1 MTSLNIWF
9 QGARPKTLGAA
20 IAPVFVGSSIAYYEK
35 SFDLTI
41 SLLALLV
48 SISIQIAVNYANDY
62 SDGIKGTDDQRVG
75 PVRLVGQKLASPKSV
90 KTAAIIFFSI
100 AALAGL
106 FITILSNQWWFL
118 LLGLS
123 AIVAAWTYTG
133 GPKPY
138 GYAGLGELFVFIYFG
153 LVAVLGTTYAQTL
166 YLKPYF
172 FLYAISIGLFASA
185 ILIANNLRD
194 REKDKQNKKNTLAV
208 KLGDQKTRILY
219 VLLMIL
225 PFILVLSLFTYNSIN
240 PGTRIGATIQIQLL
254 ALFLAWRS
262 IKPVINKV
270 MGKDLIPV
278 LIKTGQ
284 TELLWAL
291 LVSLALVLETN

>member
-20 IAPVFVGSSIAYYEK
+20 IAPVLVGSSIAYYEK

-41 SLLALLV
+41 SLLALIV

-185 ILIANNLRD
+185 ILVANNLRD

-208 KLGDQKTRILY
+208 KLGDQKTRNLY

-225 PFILVLSLFTYNSIN
+225 PFILVLSLFIYNGIN

-254 ALFLAWRS
+254 ALFLAWSS
-262 IKPVINKV
+262 IKPVIDQV
-270 MGKDLIPV
+270 IGKELIPV

>member
-20 IAPVFVGSSIAYYEK
+20 IAPVLVGSSIAYYEK

-75 PVRLVGQKLASPKSV
+75 PVRLVGQELASPKSV

-153 LVAVLGTTYAQTL
+153 LVAVIGTIYAQTL

-185 ILIANNLRD
+185 ILVANNLRD
-194 REKDKQNKKNTLAV
+194 REKDKQNNKNTLAV
-208 KLGDQKTRILY
+208 KLGEQKTRNLY
-219 VLLMIL
+219 VLFMIL
-225 PFILVLSLFTYNSIN
+225 PFVLIMSLFLYNRIN
-240 PGTRIGATIQIQLL
+240 PGARIGATIQIQLL
-254 ALFLAWRS
+254 ALLLAWRS

-270 MGKDLIPV
+270 IGKELIPV
-278 LIKTGQ
+278 LVKTGQ

>member
-20 IAPVFVGSSIAYYEK
+20 IAPVLVGSSIAYYEK

-48 SISIQIAVNYANDY
+48 SVSIQIAVNYANDY

-75 PVRLVGQKLASPKSV
+75 PVRLVGQKLASPESV
-90 KTAAIIFFSI
+90 KAAAIIFFSI

-106 FITILSNQWWFL
+106 FITILSNQWWFV

-153 LVAVLGTTYAQTL
+153 LVAVVGTTYAQTL

-185 ILIANNLRD
+185 ILVANNLRD

-208 KLGDQKTRILY
+208 KLGDQKTRNLY

-225 PFILVLSLFTYNSIN
+225 PFILLLSLFIYNSIN

-254 ALFLAWRS
+254 ALLLAWKS
-262 IKPVINKV
+262 INPVINKV
-270 MGKDLIPV
+270 KGKELIPV

>member
-20 IAPVFVGSSIAYYEK
+20 IAPVLVGSSIAYYEK
-35 SFDLTI
+35 SFSLTI

-48 SISIQIAVNYANDY
+48 SISIQVAVNYANDY

-75 PVRLVGQKLASPKSV
+75 PVRLVGQKLASPRSV
-90 KTAAIIFFSI
+90 KTAAILFLSV
-100 AALAGL
+100 AALSGL
-106 FITILSNQWWFL
+106 FITIFSQQWWFL
-118 LLGLS
+118 LLGFS

-153 LVAVLGTTYAQTL
+153 LVAVIGTTYAQTL
-166 YLKPYF
+166 FFKPYF
-172 FLYAISIGLFASA
+172 LLYAISIGFFASA
-185 ILIANNLRD
+185 ILVANNLRD
-194 REKDKQNKKNTLAV
+194 REKDKQNNKNTLAV
-208 KLGDQKTRILY
+208 KLGDKRTRNLY

-225 PFILVLSLFTYNSIN
+225 PFILIVSLFIYNIFN

-254 ALFLAWRS
+254 AFVLAWRS

-270 MGKDLIPV
+270 TGRDLIPV
-278 LIKTGQ
+278 LVNTGKT
-284 TELLWAL
+284 EILWAL
-291 LVSLALVLETN
+291 LVSVALVLETN

>member
-20 IAPVFVGSSIAYYEK
+20 IAPVLVGSSIAYYEK
-35 SFDLTI
+35 SFSLTI

-48 SISIQIAVNYANDY
+48 SISIQVAVNYANDY

-90 KTAAIIFFSI
+90 KTAAILFFSV
-100 AALAGL
+100 AALSGL
-106 FITILSNQWWFL
+106 FITILSQQWWFL
-118 LLGLS
+118 LLGFS

-138 GYAGLGELFVFIYFG
+138 GYAGLGEVSVFIYFG
-153 LVAVLGTTYAQTL
+153 LVAVIGTTYAQTL
-166 YLKPYF
+166 FFKPYF
-172 FLYAISIGLFASA
+172 LLYAISIGFFASA
-185 ILIANNLRD
+185 LLVANNLRD
-194 REKDKQNKKNTLAV
+194 REKDKQNNKNTLAV
-208 KLGDQKTRILY
+208 KIGDKKTRNLY

-225 PFILVLSLFTYNSIN
+225 PFILIVSLFIYNIFN

-254 ALFLAWRS
+254 AFVLAWRS

-270 MGKDLIPV
+270 TGRDLIPV
-278 LIKTGQ
+278 LVNTGKT
-284 TELLWAL
+284 EILWAL
-291 LVSLALVLETN
+291 LVSVALVLETN

>member
-20 IAPVFVGSSIAYYEK
+20 IAPVLVGSSIAFYEK
-35 SFDLTI
+35 SFNLTI

-48 SISIQIAVNYANDY
+48 SVSIQIAVNYANDY

-90 KTAAIIFFSI
+90 KLVAILFFLI

-106 FITILSNQWWFL
+106 IITILSQQWWFL

-138 GYAGLGELFVFIYFG
+138 GYAGLGEVFVFIYFG
-153 LVAVLGTTYAQTL
+153 LVAVIGTTYAQTL
-166 YLKPYF
+166 FFKPYF
-172 FLYAISIGLFASA
+172 LLYAISIGLFASA
-185 ILIANNLRD
+185 ILVANNLRD
-194 REKDKQNKKNTLAV
+194 REKDKQNNKNTLAV
-208 KLGDQKTRILY
+208 KLGDQKTRNLY
-219 VLLMIL
+219 VLFIVL
-225 PFILVLSLFTYNSIN
+225 PFILIVSLFIFDTIN

-254 ALFLAWRS
+254 ALVLAWKS

-270 MGKDLIPV
+270 SGKDLIPV
-278 LIKTGQ
+278 LVNTGK

-291 LVSLALVLETN
+291 LVSLALILETN

>member
-20 IAPVFVGSSIAYYEK
+20 IAPVIVGSSIAYYEK

-41 SLLALLV
+41 SLLALVV
-48 SISIQIAVNYANDY
+48 SVSIQIAVNYANDY

-123 AIVAAWTYTG
+123 AIVSAWTYTG

-153 LVAVLGTTYAQTL
+153 LVAVVGTTYAQTL

-185 ILIANNLRD
+185 ILVANNLRD
-194 REKDKQNKKNTLAV
+194 REKDKQNNKNTLAV
-208 KLGDQKTRILY
+208 KLGDQKTRSLY

-225 PFILVLSLFTYNSIN
+225 PFILLLSLFIYNRMN

-254 ALFLAWRS
+254 AFFLAWRS
-262 IKPVINKV
+262 IKPVINKA
-270 MGKDLIPV
+270 MGKELIPV

>member
-20 IAPVFVGSSIAYYEK
+20 IAPVLVGSSIAYYEK

-75 PVRLVGQKLASPKSV
+75 PVRLVGQELASPKSV

-153 LVAVLGTTYAQTL
+153 LVAVIGTIYAQTL

-185 ILIANNLRD
+185 ILVANNLRD
-194 REKDKQNKKNTLAV
+194 REKDKQNNKNTLAV
-208 KLGDQKTRILY
+208 KLGDLKTRNLY
-219 VLLMIL
+219 VLFMIL
-225 PFILVLSLFTYNSIN
+225 PFVLIMSLFLYNRIN
-240 PGTRIGATIQIQLL
+240 PGARIGATIQIQLL
-254 ALFLAWRS
+254 ALLLAWRS
-262 IKPVINKV
+262 IKPVISKV
-270 MGKDLIPV
+270 MGKELIPV
-278 LIKTGQ
+278 LVKTGQ

>member
-20 IAPVFVGSSIAYYEK
+20 IAPVLVGSSIAYYEK

-48 SISIQIAVNYANDY
+48 SVSIQIAVNYANDY

-75 PVRLVGQKLASPKSV
+75 PVRLVGQKLATPKSV

-100 AALAGL
+100 AALSGL

-172 FLYAISIGLFASA
+172 FFYAISIGLFASA
-185 ILIANNLRD
+185 ILVANNLRD
-194 REKDKQNKKNTLAV
+194 REKDKQNNKNTLAV
-208 KLGDQKTRILY
+208 KLGDKKTRNLY
-219 VLLMIL
+219 VLFMIL
-225 PFILVLSLFTYNSIN
+225 PFILLLSLFIYSRIN
-240 PGTRIGATIQIQLL
+240 PGNRTGATIQIQLL
-254 ALFLAWRS
+254 ALLLAWKS

-270 MGKDLIPV
+270 TGKELIPV

-284 TELLWAL
+284 TELVWAL
-291 LVSLALVLETN
+291 LVSLALILETN

>member
-20 IAPVFVGSSIAYYEK
+20 ISPALVGSSIAYYEK

-48 SISIQIAVNYANDY
+48 SVSIQIAVNYANDY

-185 ILIANNLRD
+185 ILVANNLRD

-208 KLGDQKTRILY
+208 KLGDQKTRNLY

-225 PFILVLSLFTYNSIN
+225 PFILVLSLFIYNGIN
-240 PGTRIGATIQIQLL
+240 PGARIGATIQIQLL
-254 ALFLAWRS
+254 ALFLAWSS
-262 IKPVINKV
+262 IKPVIDQV
-270 MGKDLIPV
+270 IGKELIPV

>member
-20 IAPVFVGSSIAYYEK
+20 IAPVIVGSSIAYYEK

-41 SLLALLV
+41 SLLALVV
-48 SISIQIAVNYANDY
+48 SVSIQIAVNYANDY

-100 AALAGL
+100 AAVAGL

-153 LVAVLGTTYAQTL
+153 LVAVVGTTYAQTL

-185 ILIANNLRD
+185 ILVANNLRD
-194 REKDKQNKKNTLAV
+194 REKDKQNNKNTLAV
-208 KLGDQKTRILY
+208 KLGDQKTRSLY

-225 PFILVLSLFTYNSIN
+225 PFILLLSLFIYNRIN

-270 MGKDLIPV
+270 MGKELIPV
-278 LIKTGQ
+278 LVKTGQ

-291 LVSLALVLETN
+291 LASLALVLETS

>member
-20 IAPVFVGSSIAYYEK
+20 IAPVLVGSSIAFYEK
-35 SFDLTI
+35 SFNLTI

-48 SISIQIAVNYANDY
+48 SVSIQIAVNYANDY

-90 KTAAIIFFSI
+90 KTAAILFFLI

-106 FITILSNQWWFL
+106 IITILSQQWWFL

-123 AIVAAWTYTG
+123 AFIAAWTYTG

-138 GYAGLGELFVFIYFG
+138 GYAGLGEVFVFIYFG
-153 LVAVLGTTYAQTL
+153 LVAVIGTTYAQTL
-166 YLKPYF
+166 FFKPYF
-172 FLYAISIGLFASA
+172 LLYAISIGLFASA
-185 ILIANNLRD
+185 ILVANNLRD
-194 REKDKQNKKNTLAV
+194 REKDKQNNKNTLAV
-208 KLGDQKTRILY
+208 KLGDQKTRNLY
-219 VLLMIL
+219 VLFMVL
-225 PFILVLSLFTYNSIN
+225 PFILIVSLFIFNTIN

-254 ALFLAWRS
+254 ALVLAWKS

-270 MGKDLIPV
+270 SGKGLIPV
-278 LIKTGQ
+278 LVNTGK

>member
-20 IAPVFVGSSIAYYEK
+20 IAPVLVGSSIAFYEK
-35 SFDLTI
+35 SFNLTI

-48 SISIQIAVNYANDY
+48 SVSIQIAVNYANDY

-90 KTAAIIFFSI
+90 KTAAILFFLI

-106 FITILSNQWWFL
+106 IITILSQQWWFL

-138 GYAGLGELFVFIYFG
+138 GYAGLGEVFVFIYFG
-153 LVAVLGTTYAQTL
+153 LVAVIGTTYAQTL
-166 YLKPYF
+166 FFKPYF
-172 FLYAISIGLFASA
+172 LLYAISIGLFASA
-185 ILIANNLRD
+185 ILVANNLRD
-194 REKDKQNKKNTLAV
+194 REKDKQNNKNTLAV
-208 KLGDQKTRILY
+208 KLGDQKTKNLY
-219 VLLMIL
+219 VLLMLL
-225 PFILVLSLFTYNSIN
+225 PFILIVSLFIYNQIN
-240 PGTRIGATIQIQLL
+240 SGTRIGATIQIQLL
-254 ALFLAWRS
+254 ALVLAWKS

-270 MGKDLIPV
+270 SGKDLIPV
-278 LIKTGQ
+278 LVNTGK

-291 LVSLALVLETN
+291 LVSLALILETN

>member
-20 IAPVFVGSSIAYYEK
+20 TAPVLVGSSIAYYEK
-35 SFDLTI
+35 SFSLTI

-48 SISIQIAVNYANDY
+48 SISIQVAVNYANDY

-75 PVRLVGQKLASPKSV
+75 PVRLVGQKLASPRSV
-90 KTAAIIFFSI
+90 KTAAILFFSV
-100 AALAGL
+100 AALSGL
-106 FITILSNQWWFL
+106 FITILSQQWWFL
-118 LLGLS
+118 LLGFS

-153 LVAVLGTTYAQTL
+153 LVAVIGTTYAQTL
-166 YLKPYF
+166 FFKPYF
-172 FLYAISIGLFASA
+172 LLYAISIGFFASA
-185 ILIANNLRD
+185 ILVANNLRD
-194 REKDKQNKKNTLAV
+194 REKDKQNNKNTLAV
-208 KLGDQKTRILY
+208 KLGDKRTRNLY

-225 PFILVLSLFTYNSIN
+225 PFILIVSLFIYNIFN

-254 ALFLAWRS
+254 AFVLAWRS

-270 MGKDLIPV
+270 TGRDLIPV
-278 LIKTGQ
+278 LVNTGKT
-284 TELLWAL
+284 EILWAL
-291 LVSLALVLETN
+291 LVSVALVLETN

>member
-20 IAPVFVGSSIAYYEK
+20 IAPVLVGSSIAFYEK
-35 SFDLTI
+35 SFNLTI

-48 SISIQIAVNYANDY
+48 SVSIQIAVNYANDY

-90 KTAAIIFFSI
+90 KTAAILFFLI

-106 FITILSNQWWFL
+106 IITILSQQWWFL

-138 GYAGLGELFVFIYFG
+138 GYAGLGEVFVFIYFG
-153 LVAVLGTTYAQTL
+153 LVAVIGTTYAQTL
-166 YLKPYF
+166 FFKPYF
-172 FLYAISIGLFASA
+172 LLYAISIGLFASA
-185 ILIANNLRD
+185 ILVANNLRD
-194 REKDKQNKKNTLAV
+194 REKDKQNNKNTLAV
-208 KLGDQKTRILY
+208 KLGDQKTRNLY
-219 VLLMIL
+219 VLLMLL
-225 PFILVLSLFTYNSIN
+225 PFILIVSLFIYNQIN
-240 PGTRIGATIQIQLL
+240 SGTRIGATIQIQLL
-254 ALFLAWRS
+254 ALVLAWKS

-270 MGKDLIPV
+270 SGKDLIPV
-278 LIKTGQ
+278 LVNTGK

>member
-20 IAPVFVGSSIAYYEK
+20 IAPVLVGSSIAYYEK

-123 AIVAAWTYTG
+123 AIIAAWTYTG

-185 ILIANNLRD
+185 ILVANNLRD

-208 KLGDQKTRILY
+208 KLGDQKTRNLY
-219 VLLMIL
+219 VLFMIL
-225 PFILVLSLFTYNSIN
+225 PFVLLLSLFIYNSIN
-240 PGTRIGATIQIQLL
+240 PGTKIGATIQIQLL
-254 ALFLAWRS
+254 ALVVAWRS

-278 LIKTGQ
+278 LVKTGQ

-291 LVSLALVLETN
+291 LVSFALVLETN

>member
-20 IAPVFVGSSIAYYEK
+20 IAPVLVGSSIAYYEK
-35 SFDLTI
+35 SFSLTI

-48 SISIQIAVNYANDY
+48 SISIQVAVNYANDY

-75 PVRLVGQKLASPKSV
+75 PVRLVGQKIASPRSV
-90 KTAAIIFFSI
+90 KTAAILFFSV
-100 AALAGL
+100 AALSGL
-106 FITILSNQWWFL
+106 FITILSQQWWLL
-118 LLGLS
+118 LLGFS

-153 LVAVLGTTYAQTL
+153 LVAVIGTTYAQTL
-166 YLKPYF
+166 FFKPYF
-172 FLYAISIGLFASA
+172 LLYAISIGFFASA
-185 ILIANNLRD
+185 ILVANNLRD
-194 REKDKQNKKNTLAV
+194 REKDKQNNKNTLAV
-208 KLGDQKTRILY
+208 KLGDKRTRNLY

-225 PFILVLSLFTYNSIN
+225 PFILIVSLFIYNIFN

-254 ALFLAWRS
+254 AFVLAWRS

-270 MGKDLIPV
+270 TGRDLIPV
-278 LIKTGQ
+278 LVNTGKT
-284 TELLWAL
+284 EILWAL
-291 LVSLALVLETN
+291 LVSVALVLETN

>member
-20 IAPVFVGSSIAYYEK
+20 IAPVLVGSSIAYYEK

-41 SLLALLV
+41 SLLSLMV
-48 SISIQIAVNYANDY
+48 SISIQVAVNYANDY

-185 ILIANNLRD
+185 ILVANNLRD
-194 REKDKQNKKNTLAV
+194 REKDKQNNKNTLAV
-208 KLGDQKTRILY
+208 KLGDQKTRNLY
-219 VLLMIL
+219 VLFMIL
-225 PFILVLSLFTYNSIN
+225 PFILLLSLFIYNRIN
-240 PGTRIGATIQIQLL
+240 PGIRIGATIQIQLL
-254 ALFLAWRS
+254 ALFLAWGS
-262 IKPVINKV
+262 IKPVIIKV
-270 MGKDLIPV
+270 VGKDLIPV
-278 LIKTGQ
+278 LVKTGQ

>member
-20 IAPVFVGSSIAYYEK
+20 IAPVLVGSSIAYYEK
-35 SFDLTI
+35 SFDLII

-48 SISIQIAVNYANDY
+48 SVSIQIAVNYANDY

-106 FITILSNQWWFL
+106 LITILSNQWWFL

-185 ILIANNLRD
+185 ILVANNLRD
-194 REKDKQNKKNTLAV
+194 REKDKQNNKNTLAV
-208 KLGDQKTRILY
+208 KLGDQKTRNLY
-219 VLLMIL
+219 VLFMIL
-225 PFILVLSLFTYNSIN
+225 PFVLLLTLLLYNRIN
-240 PGTRIGATIQIQLL
+240 PGARIGATIQIQLL

-270 MGKDLIPV
+270 MGRDLIPV
-278 LIKTGQ
+278 LVKTGQ

>member
-20 IAPVFVGSSIAYYEK
+20 IAPVLVGSSIAYYEK
-35 SFDLTI
+35 SFDLDI

-48 SISIQIAVNYANDY
+48 SVSIQIAVNFANDY

-123 AIVAAWTYTG
+123 AIIAAWTYTG

-185 ILIANNLRD
+185 ILVANNLRD
-194 REKDKQNKKNTLAV
+194 REKDKQNKKSTLAV
-208 KLGDQKTRILY
+208 KLGDQKTRNLY

-225 PFILVLSLFTYNSIN
+225 PFILVLSLFIYNSIT

-254 ALFLAWRS
+254 ALFLAWSS
-262 IKPVINKV
+262 IKPVINEV
-270 MGKDLIPV
+270 IGKELIPV

>member
-20 IAPVFVGSSIAYYEK
+20 IAPVLVGSSIAFYEK
-35 SFDLTI
+35 SFNLTI

-48 SISIQIAVNYANDY
+48 SVSIQIAVNYANDY

-90 KTAAIIFFSI
+90 KTAAILFFLI

-106 FITILSNQWWFL
+106 LITILSQQWWFL

-123 AIVAAWTYTG
+123 AFIAAWTYTG

-138 GYAGLGELFVFIYFG
+138 GYAGLGEVFVLIYFG
-153 LVAVLGTTYAQTL
+153 LVAVIGTTYAQTL
-166 YLKPYF
+166 FFKPYF
-172 FLYAISIGLFASA
+172 LLYAISIGLFASA
-185 ILIANNLRD
+185 ILVANNLRD
-194 REKDKQNKKNTLAV
+194 REKDKQNNKNTLAV
-208 KLGDQKTRILY
+208 KLGDQKTRNLY
-219 VLLMIL
+219 VLLMLL
-225 PFILVLSLFTYNSIN
+225 PFILIVSLFIYNQIN
-240 PGTRIGATIQIQLL
+240 SGTRIGATIQIQLL
-254 ALFLAWRS
+254 ALVLAWKS

-270 MGKDLIPV
+270 SGKDLIPV
-278 LIKTGQ
+278 LVNTGK

-291 LVSLALVLETN
+291 LVSLALILETN

>member
-20 IAPVFVGSSIAYYEK
+20 IAPVLVGSSIAYYEK

-48 SISIQIAVNYANDY
+48 SVSIQIAVNYANDY

-75 PVRLVGQKLASPKSV
+75 PVRLVGQKLATPKSV

-100 AALAGL
+100 AASSGL

-172 FLYAISIGLFASA
+172 FFYAISIGLFASA
-185 ILIANNLRD
+185 ILVANNLRD
-194 REKDKQNKKNTLAV
+194 REKDKQNNKNTLAV
-208 KLGDQKTRILY
+208 KLGDQKTRNLY
-219 VLLMIL
+219 VLFMIL
-225 PFILVLSLFTYNSIN
+225 PFILLLSLFIYSRIN
-240 PGTRIGATIQIQLL
+240 PGNRTGATIQIQLL
-254 ALFLAWRS
+254 ALLLAWKS

-270 MGKDLIPV
+270 TGKELIPV

-284 TELLWAL
+284 TELVWAL
-291 LVSLALVLETN
+291 LVSLALILETN

>member
-20 IAPVFVGSSIAYYEK
+20 IAPVLVGSSIAYYEK
-35 SFDLTI
+35 SFNLII
-41 SLLALLV
+41 SLLALVV
-48 SISIQIAVNYANDY
+48 SVSIQIAVNYANDY

-75 PVRLVGQKLASPKSV
+75 PVRLVGQKLASPQAV
-90 KTAAIIFFSI
+90 KAAAIIFFFV
-100 AALAGL
+100 AALSGL
-106 FITILSNQWWFL
+106 LITILSKQWWFL

-123 AIVAAWTYTG
+123 AFIAAWTYTG

-138 GYAGLGELFVFIYFG
+138 GYAGLGEVFVFIYFG
-153 LVAVLGTTYAQTL
+153 LVAVIGTIYAQTL

-172 FLYAISIGLFASA
+172 FLYAVSIGLFASA
-185 ILIANNLRD
+185 ILVANNLRD
-194 REKDKQNKKNTLAV
+194 REKDKQNNKNTLAV
-208 KLGDQKTRILY
+208 KLGDRNTRNLY

-225 PFILVLSLFTYNSIN
+225 PFILIVSLFIFNQFNSE
-240 PGTRIGATIQIQLL
+240 TRIGATIQIQLL
-254 ALFLAWRS
+254 ALVLAWKS

-270 MGKDLIPV
+270 SGKDLIPV
-278 LIKTGQ
+278 LVNTGK

-291 LVSLALVLETN
+291 LVSLSLVMETN

>member
-20 IAPVFVGSSIAYYEK
+20 IAPVLVGSSIAYYEK

-153 LVAVLGTTYAQTL
+153 LVAVVGTTYAQTL

-185 ILIANNLRD
+185 ILVANNLRD
-194 REKDKQNKKNTLAV
+194 REKDKQNNKNTLAV
-208 KLGDQKTRILY
+208 KLGDQKTRSLY

-225 PFILVLSLFTYNSIN
+225 PFILVFSLFIYNSIN
-240 PGTRIGATIQIQLL
+240 PGKRIGATIQIQLL
-254 ALFLAWRS
+254 ALFLAWSS

-270 MGKDLIPV
+270 MGKELIPV

>member
-20 IAPVFVGSSIAYYEK
+20 IAPVLVGSSIAYYEK
-35 SFDLTI
+35 SFDLDI

-48 SISIQIAVNYANDY
+48 SVSIQIAVNFANDY

-90 KTAAIIFFSI
+90 KAAAIIFFSI

-185 ILIANNLRD
+185 ILVANNLRD

-208 KLGDQKTRILY
+208 KLGDQKTRNLY

-225 PFILVLSLFTYNSIN
+225 PFILVLSLFIYNGIY
-240 PGTRIGATIQIQLL
+240 PGARIGATIQIQLL
-254 ALFLAWRS
+254 ALFLAWSS
-262 IKPVINKV
+262 IKPVIDQV
-270 MGKDLIPV
+270 IGKELIPV

>member
-20 IAPVFVGSSIAYYEK
+20 IAPVLVGSSIAFYEK
-35 SFDLTI
+35 SFNLTI

-48 SISIQIAVNYANDY
+48 SVSIQIAVNYSNDY

-75 PVRLVGQKLASPKSV
+75 PVRLVGQKLASPKCV
-90 KTAAIIFFSI
+90 KTAAILFFLI

-106 FITILSNQWWFL
+106 IITILSQQWWFL

-138 GYAGLGELFVFIYFG
+138 GYAGLGEVFVFIYFG
-153 LVAVLGTTYAQTL
+153 LVAVIGTTYAQTL
-166 YLKPYF
+166 FFKPYF
-172 FLYAISIGLFASA
+172 LLYAISIGLFASA
-185 ILIANNLRD
+185 ILVANNLRD
-194 REKDKQNKKNTLAV
+194 REKDKQNNKNTLAV
-208 KLGDQKTRILY
+208 KLGDQKTRNLY
-219 VLLMIL
+219 VLFMVL
-225 PFILVLSLFTYNSIN
+225 PFILIVSLFIFNTIN

-254 ALFLAWRS
+254 ALVLAWKS

-270 MGKDLIPV
+270 SGKDLIPV
-278 LIKTGQ
+278 LVNTGK

-291 LVSLALVLETN
+291 LVSLALILETN